1 MERGSDL
8 PGDKVFAQNHS
19 RHKLLRVLHG
29 VLTAREAEGVLR
41 RGRARGSPGA
51 LLGTPAGSFLV
62 TGGPL
67 GSGAACSLPRPA
79 GSGRL
84 CWGQTPGCAWPLTEA
99 PPNFL
104 PPFPLAR
111 PFPVPL

>member
-67 GSGAACSLPRPA
+67 GSGVPA
-79 GSGRL
+79 PCPAQPGLGGSAG
-84 CWGQTPGCAWPLTEA
+84 
-99 PPNFL
+99 
-104 PPFPLAR
+104 AR
-111 PFPVPL
+111 PQGVPGL